1 MRYDAI
7 YARQSREK
15 DGSLSIEQQI
25 ETCKKKCGKNIKIFD
40 KDEGWSGKDTDRPD
54 LQRLIQEVQ
63 AGIIKKV
70 VVYKIDRLSR
80 NVQDFYELWNMF
92 SKYDCDVISATQD
105 LDTTTSLGRAMV
117 GMLAIFAQMER
128 ENIQARIKDNF
139 YYRIQDGRWAVG
151 SVPFGYRLIHDEQK
165 RPQLDPQPDELKE
178 VKKVL
183 MMYAEDNTCSI
194 WKIHSQIIEDG
205 FTGRDGKMFS
215 HEKLRRM
222 LMNPIYAKAD
232 DVLYEYLKTKGVNFL
247 NKKEEYDGSRAVN
260 VVGKGGTHHM
270 FDEVGLNGA
279 TAYLCNAKGVISSR
293 YYIIIQKRM
302 RENQT
307 NRPIVAKKNLME
319 EYSGFLKCATCGY
332 MIGMRK
338 KPTLS
343 CSRSPRILCNTSYAG
358 VRLEN
363 IRELAEKEIQIKIN
377 ELHVKVQEKIKKRAK
392 IKKKIDKL
400 QQEKTNYLNLLGKSE
415 TLDEE
420 LTDRILELQKKID
433 KEQLKLKVDIDS
445 RDIIEIRTGINTK
458 NILYSQLTKE
468 QKRTVLTVLIEKI
481 IVQPDG
487 KIEIIWKEEEEI

>member
-92 SKYDCDVISATQD
+92 SKYDCDVVSATQD

-151 SVPFGYRLIHDEQK
+151 QVPFGYELIHDEQK
-165 RPQLDPQPDELKE
+165 RPQLKVVQKDLDEA
-178 VKKVL
+178 KKVL
-183 MMYAEDNTCSI
+183 IMYATSNDISI
-194 WKIHSQIIEDG
+194 HKIQEQMVNDG
-205 FTGRDGKMFS
+205 FFGRTGKTLPRTKV
-215 HEKLRRM
+215 RRM
-222 LMNPIYAKAD
+222 LLNPVYAKAD
-232 DVLYEYLKTKGVNFL
+232 SILYDYLKTKGVNFL
-247 NKKEEYDGSRAVN
+247 NKKEEWDGSRCCN
-260 VVGKGGTHHM
+260 IVGKQGYHN
-270 FDEVGLNGA
+270 FDDAGIDGS
-279 TAYLCNAKGVISSR
+279 TAYLLNAKGIISSR
-293 YYIIIQKRM
+293 YYIMIRDRIRQ
-302 RENQT
+302 NT
-307 NRPIVAKKNLME
+307 TTRPKVAVKNLMG
-319 EYSGFLKCATCGY
+319 EYSGILKCYKCGY
-332 MIGMRK
+332 MIGMKRS
-338 KPTLS
+338 PTLS
-343 CSRSPRILCNTSYAG
+343 CSCSPRSICGVSYAG
-358 VRLEN
+358 LRLET
-363 IRELAEKEIQIKIN
+363 IREKAEILIQDKIDN
-377 ELHVKVQEKIKKRAK
+377 LHIAQEEKIKNRAK
-392 IKKKIDKL
+392 NRKKIETL
-400 QQEKTNYLNLLGKSE
+400 QKEKENYLKILGKSE

-420 LTDRILELQKKID
+420 LTDTILKLQKQID
-433 KEQLKLKVDIDS
+433 KEQLKYRLDIDS

-468 QKRTVLTVLIEKI
+468 QKRTVITALIKKI
-481 IVQPDG
+481 IVKPDG
-487 KIEIIWKEEEEI
+487 DINIIWQEVEE

>member
-15 DGSLSIEQQI
+15 DGSLSIEQQV
-25 ETCKKKCGKNIKIFD
+25 EECKKKCGKNVKIFD
-40 KDEGWSGKDTDRPD
+40 RDEGWSGKDTDRPD
-54 LQRLIQEVQ
+54 LQRLLQEVK

-80 NVQDFYELWNMF
+80 NVQDFYELWKMF
-92 SKYDCDVISATQD
+92 EEYDCDIVSATQQ
-105 LDTTTSLGRAMV
+105 LDTTNSLGRAMV

-178 VKKVL
+178 VKKIL

-194 WKIHSQIIEDG
+194 WKVHNQIINDG
-205 FTGRDGKMFS
+205 YTGRDGKMFS
-215 HEKLRRM
+215 NEKLRRM
-222 LMNPIYAKAD
+222 LMNPIYAIAD
-232 DVLYEYLKTKGVNFL
+232 DVLYDYLKTKNVNFL

-279 TAYLCNAKGVISSR
+279 TAYLCNTKGVISSR

-307 NRPIVAKKNLME
+307 NRPVNGGKNLME

-338 KPTLS
+338 RPTLS
-343 CSRSPRILCNTSYAG
+343 CSRTPRAMCNASYAG

-363 IRELAEKEIQIKIN
+363 IRKLVEVEVQNRID
-377 ELHVKVQEKIKKRAK
+377 ELHVKVQEKMKKRAE
-392 IKKKIDKL
+392 IRKKIDKL
-400 QQEKTNYLNLLGKSE
+400 QKEKSNYLNLLGKSE

-420 LTDRILELQKKID
+420 LTERVLELQKKID
-433 KEQLKLKVDIDS
+433 KEQLKLKMDIDS

-458 NILYSQLTKE
+458 ELKFCDLTKE
-468 QKRTVLTVLIEKI
+468 QKRTVLTVLIERI
-481 IVQPDG
+481 IVQSDG
-487 KIEIIWKEEEEI
+487 SIEIIWKEEEGI